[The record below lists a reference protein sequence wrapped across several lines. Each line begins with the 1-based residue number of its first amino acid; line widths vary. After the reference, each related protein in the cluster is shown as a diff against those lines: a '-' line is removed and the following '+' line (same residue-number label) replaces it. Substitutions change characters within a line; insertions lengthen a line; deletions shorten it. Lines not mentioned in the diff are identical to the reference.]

1 MKKQF
6 DFIAKRKL
14 FVIISLCVFAV
25 GILCNLIFG
34 VSMDISF
41 RGGTLIRYSY
51 TGDVDVEAFAS
62 AAQSV
67 LGNELQVSKE
77 IVDNTEVLS
86 ISMANEITLEQQ
98 EKLDETVKK
107 QFEANKPV
115 QVSANT
121 LSAPMGRWFFV
132 KCMVAILV
140 AAGLLLL
147 YVGFRFKKIGGFS
160 AGAFALVALLHD
172 MLICYFTFV
181 VFGIEID
188 DNFVAVM
195 LTILG
200 YSLNDTIVIFDRV
213 RENRRLHKN
222 APIGEVVN
230 LSINQSFTRT
240 LVTAVA
246 VFIAVLVIVVV
257 GLIMHI
263 DSILSFALP
272 MLFGVISGFY
282 SSVCLSGPLW
292 ALWREKHDGKKKA

>member
-14 FVIISLCVFAV
+14 FIIISLCVFAV
-25 GILCNLIFG
+25 GILFNAIFG

-51 TGDVDVEAFAS
+51 SGDVDVDAFTAT
-62 AAQSV
+62 AQGV
-67 LGNELQVSKE
+67 LGAEAEVTKE
-77 IVDNTEVLS
+77 VVDNTDVLS
-86 ISMANEITLEQQ
+86 VSLSSEITLEQQ
-98 EKLDETVKK
+98 QKLDDEVQK
-107 QFEANKPV
+107 QFKDNKPV

-132 KCMVAILV
+132 KCIVAIIL
-140 AAGLLLL
+140 AALLLL
-147 YVGFRFKKIGGFS
+147 VYVGFRFKKIGGVS
-160 AGAFALVALLHD
+160 AGMFALMALLHD
-172 MLICYFTFV
+172 MLVCYFAFV
-181 VFGIEID
+181 VFRIEID

-222 APIGEVVN
+222 APMSEVVN

-240 LVTAVA
+240 LVTTCA
-246 VFIAVLVIVVV
+246 VFIAVTVVVVV
-257 GLIMHI
+257 GLVMHI

-272 MLFGVISGFY
+272 MMFGVLSGFY
-282 SSVCLSGPLW
+282 SSVCLSAPLW
-292 ALWREKHDGKKKA
+292 ALWREKHDLKKKA